1 LLEWLEPKWT
11 DPEKHLPIEERVPR
25 IVALRTRN
33 ARAAYEELRA
43 KGVVFLTEP
52 FLPDAALGIEAVV
65 CCRDPDG
72 LIVEFIEYAPGVLGS
87 RIASLER
94 RTSS

>member
-1 LLEWLEPKWT
+1 MQLEQ
-11 DPEKHLPIEERVPR
+11 
-25 IVALRTRN
+25 ALREIREIRGHLVRSETFRGTR
-33 ARAAYEELRA
+33 AVSVAA
-43 KGVVFLTEP
+43 T
-52 FLPDAALGIEAVV
+52 GIEAVV

-94 RTSS
+94 RTG